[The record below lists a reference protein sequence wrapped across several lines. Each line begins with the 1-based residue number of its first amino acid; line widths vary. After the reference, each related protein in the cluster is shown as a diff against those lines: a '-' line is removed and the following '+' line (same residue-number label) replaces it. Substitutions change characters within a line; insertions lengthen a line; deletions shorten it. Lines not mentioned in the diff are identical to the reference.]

1 MTTGTDFSTVDSVDK
16 VDQAIDIS
24 ALSPRMV
31 PDKVL
36 MCAPDF
42 FDVTDSKN
50 EFMHDSIG
58 RIDRALARRQWEL
71 LRESFLSCER
81 NVTVMPAQSGLED
94 MVFAANQGLPGWGR
108 DSKYVVLARMKH
120 WERQREVPFY
130 EELFRASNYD
140 VLTLP
145 ETCGSFEGQGDAI
158 WHADLKMIWLG
169 YGQRTDERV
178 ATALARLLQVP
189 VIKLRLTS
197 SRFYHLDTAFSVLS
211 RNDVMIYPGAFDN
224 KGIELIRHYFENVIE
239 ISKKDANNFAC
250 NSVSLGRSVILQKGS
265 CNTNESLR
273 EFGYEP
279 IEVELSEFMKSGGGP
294 FCLKMMVY

>member
-1 MTTGTDFSTVDSVDK
+1 
-16 VDQAIDIS
+16 
-24 ALSPRMV
+24 MV